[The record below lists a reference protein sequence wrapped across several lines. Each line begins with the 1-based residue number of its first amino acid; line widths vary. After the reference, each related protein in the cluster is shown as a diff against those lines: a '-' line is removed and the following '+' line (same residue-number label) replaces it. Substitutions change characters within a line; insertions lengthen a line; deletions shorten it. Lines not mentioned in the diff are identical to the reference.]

1 MLKAID
7 SITKQHRVFYT
18 QKVLGMNVSKEDYDN
33 ALAQLS
39 QEISKEEIDKCMGER
54 KLSTSGENGA
64 PDKILDPL
72 LAPNKKY

>member
-33 ALAQLS
+33 ALA
-39 QEISKEEIDKCMGER
+39 
-54 KLSTSGENGA
+54 
-64 PDKILDPL
+64 
-72 LAPNKKY
+72 